1 MTDHVLSFTGT
12 RTSLDAFINNFGWLQ
27 FRFFLAGILVI
38 WATSSFA
45 QESRLNESDLA
56 PLEACF
62 ETQLNDAGTINE
74 PAANRSGLE
83 CMGWAVVRCKTKL
96 FATDY
101 IPKSECPNPEY
112 EGWDNDLIHA
122 YHVVIKEAKQADAL
136 GESLP
141 FSEVDSLRQ
150 IQRAWIGY
158 LYATCHFSYLQFGE
172 GDFRS
177 NRGSRVPVVAHG
189 AAGNFSD
196 QLHVALGEKNEKKLR
211 QL

>member
-1 MTDHVLSFTGT
+1 MTDHIFYFTGP

-27 FRFFLAGILVI
+27 FRFFSIGILVI

-45 QESRLNESDLA
+45 QESRLNGSDLA
-56 PLEACF
+56 TLKACF

-74 PAANRSGLE
+74 TAANRSGLA

-112 EGWDNDLIHA
+112 EGWDDELIQA
-122 YHVVIKEAKQADAL
+122 YHVVIKEAKQAGSL
-136 GESLP
+136 GQSLP
-141 FSEVDSLRQ
+141 SGEVDSLRQ
-150 IQRAWIGY
+150 MPWTWIGY
-158 LYATCHFSYLQFGE
+158 RGATCHFSHLQFGE
-172 GDFRS
+172 GAPGS

-196 QLHVALGEKNEKKLR
+196 QLQLALGEKKLR

>member
-1 MTDHVLSFTGT
+1 MTDHILSFTGPS
-12 RTSLDAFINNFGWLQ
+12 TSLDALTSNSGWLQ

-45 QESRLNESDLA
+45 QESLLNETDLA

-62 ETQLNDAGTINE
+62 ETQLTEAGTINE

-83 CMGWAVVRCKTKL
+83 CMGLAVVRCKTKL
-96 FATDY
+96 FATEY

-112 EGWDNDLIHA
+112 EGWDDDLIQA
-122 YHVVIKEAKQADAL
+122 YHFVIKEAKQADAL
-136 GESLP
+136 GKSLP
-141 FSEVDSLRQ
+141 FSDVDSRRQ

-158 LYATCHFSYLQFGE
+158 RDAACHFSYLQFGE
-172 GDFRS
+172 EDFRS
-177 NRGSRVPVVAHG
+177 NRGSRVPVVAPG
-189 AAGNFSD
+189 ATGNISD
-196 QLHVALGEKNEKKLR
+196 QLYVALGEKKLR